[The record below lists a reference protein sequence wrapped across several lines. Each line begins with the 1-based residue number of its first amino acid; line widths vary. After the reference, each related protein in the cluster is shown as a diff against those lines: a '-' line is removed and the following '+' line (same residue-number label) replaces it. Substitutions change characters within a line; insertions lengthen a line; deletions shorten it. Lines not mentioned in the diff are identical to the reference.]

1 LNGVK
6 TLMLKTVSVV
16 IPTYNRR
23 DYLLK
28 TLLSFNNQS
37 NNSFEVIVV
46 DDGSDYNLSDTIS
59 SLQLNYPVTYYY
71 INKQGRAGARN
82 FGINNSEGEIILF
95 FDDHSQPYP
104 TLIDKHIKSHYKL
117 PMYGGFRGR
126 IEYIS
131 EYLDVVEYIKP
142 SFFTNLHHFLFRNS
156 AIVNFGTH
164 NLSIKRSILGKA
176 GAFDEDFKL
185 YGAEDQEFG
194 IRIRKAGYK
203 LGYIPTALTCNIKIE
218 KNEEEILHRAIESGK
233 MAALL
238 IKKHPE
244 YMGQLGVNF
253 FNKLRYLN
261 KRNLEIYKL
270 FTGGEYSK
278 VSSMNF
284 RKLKFIL
291 YYFSLLENLGKICV
305 SISGFS

>member
-1 LNGVK
+1 
-6 TLMLKTVSVV
+6 MLKTVSVI

-37 NNSFEVIVV
+37 SNSFEVIVV

-59 SLQLNYPVTYYY
+59 FLQLNYPVTYYY

-82 FGINNSEGEIILF
+82 FGIKNSEGEIILF
-95 FDDHSQPYP
+95 FDDHSQPYH
-104 TLIDKHIKSHYKL
+104 TLMDEHIKSHYKL
-117 PMYGGFRGR
+117 PGYGGLRGR
-126 IEYIS
+126 VEYIS
-131 EYLDVVEYIKP
+131 EYLDDIKYIKP
-142 SFFTNLHHFLFRNS
+142 HFSTNFHNILFRNNP
-156 AIVNFGTH
+156 IVNFGTH
-164 NLSIKRSILGKA
+164 NLSIKRCILNKTGL
-176 GAFDEDFKL
+176 FDEDFKF

-194 IRIRKAGYK
+194 IRIKKAGYK
-203 LGYIPTALTCNIKIE
+203 LGYVPSALTLNIRIE
-218 KNEEEILHRAIESGK
+218 KSKEEILHRAIESGK

-244 YMGQLGVNF
+244 YMGQLGINF
-253 FNKLRYLN
+253 FNRLRYLN
-261 KRNLEIYKL
+261 KRNLKIYKL

-278 VSSMNF
+278 VSSLNF
-284 RKLKFIL
+284 KKLKFIL
-291 YYFSLLENLGKICV
+291 YYFSLLENLEKTCV